1 MEKKVMTKR
10 DYTEVIKLKGAV
22 QMLGSVVDGLKVGAV
37 LGAVN
42 SPEDAIDIIVGV
54 YNDQLKTLNDM
65 LIEAGIMKDE
75 DDSNSLSDILNKTVV
90 IEEVK

>member
-10 DYTEVIKLKGAV
+10 DYTEVVRLKGAV
-22 QMLGSVVDGLKVGAV
+22 QMLSSVVEGLEMGAT

-42 SPEDAIDIIVGV
+42 SPEDAIDIIIGV
-54 YNDQLKTLNDM
+54 YNDQLKTLNEM
-65 LIEAGIMKDE
+65 LIEAGLMKDE
-75 DDSNSLSDILNKTVV
+75 SDSNSLNDILNKTVV

>member
-22 QMLGSVVDGLKVGAV
+22 QMLSSVVEGLEIGVM
-37 LGAVN
+37 LGAVG
-42 SPEDAIDIIVGV
+42 SPEDVINTIIGV

-75 DDSNSLSDILNKTVV
+75 NDSNSLNDILNNTIV

>member
-10 DYTEVIKLKGAV
+10 DYTEVVRLKGAV
-22 QMLGSVVDGLKVGAV
+22 QMLSSVVEGLEMGAV

-42 SPEDAIDIIVGV
+42 SPEDAIDIIIGV
-54 YNDQLKTLNDM
+54 YNDQLKILNEM
-65 LIEAGIMKDE
+65 LIEAGLMKDE
-75 DDSNSLSDILNKTVV
+75 SDSNSLNDILNKTVV

>member
-1 MEKKVMTKR
+1 MTKKT
-10 DYTEVIKLKGAV
+10 YTEVVRLKGAV
-22 QMLGSVVDGLKVGAV
+22 QMLSSVVEGLEIGAT

-42 SPEDAIDIIVGV
+42 SPEDAIDIIIGV

-65 LIEAGIMKDE
+65 LIEAGLMKDE
-75 DDSNSLSDILNKTVV
+75 NDSNSLNDIMNNTVV

>member
-10 DYTEVIKLKGAV
+10 DYTEVVRLKGAV
-22 QMLGSVVDGLKVGAV
+22 QMLSSVVEGLEMGAV

-42 SPEDAIDIIVGV
+42 SPEDAIDIIIGV
-54 YNDQLKTLNDM
+54 YNDQLKTLNEM
-65 LIEAGIMKDE
+65 LIEAGLMKDE
-75 DDSNSLSDILNKTVV
+75 IDSNSLNDILNKTVV

>member
-10 DYTEVIKLKGAV
+10 DYTEVVRIKSAV
-22 QMLGSVVDGLKVGAV
+22 QMLGSVIEGLELGAV

-42 SPEDAIDIIVGV
+42 SPEDAIDIIIGV
-54 YNDQLKTLNDM
+54 YNDQLKTLNEM
-65 LIEAGIMKDE
+65 LIEAGLMKDE
-75 DDSNSLSDILNKTVV
+75 SDSNSFNDILNKTVV

>member
-1 MEKKVMTKR
+1 MEKKVMTKKT
-10 DYTEVIKLKGAV
+10 YTEVVRLKGAV
-22 QMLGSVVDGLKVGAV
+22 QMLSSVVEGLEIGAV

-54 YNDQLKTLNDM
+54 YNDQLKTLNEM
-65 LIEAGIMKDE
+65 LIEAGLMKDE
-75 DDSNSLSDILNKTVV
+75 SDSNSLNDILNKTVV

>member
-10 DYTEVIKLKGAV
+10 DYTEVVRLKGAV
-22 QMLGSVVDGLKVGAV
+22 QMLSSVVEGLEMGAV

-42 SPEDAIDIIVGV
+42 SPEDAIDIIIGV
-54 YNDQLKTLNDM
+54 YNDQLKTLNEM
-65 LIEAGIMKDE
+65 LIEAGLMKDE
-75 DDSNSLSDILNKTVV
+75 SDSNSLNDIMNNTVV

>member
-10 DYTEVIKLKGAV
+10 DYTEVIRIKSAV
-22 QMLGSVVDGLKVGAV
+22 QMLNSVIEGLEIGAV

-42 SPEDAIDIIVGV
+42 SPEDAIDIIIGV
-54 YNDQLKTLNDM
+54 YNDQLKTLNEM
-65 LIEAGIMKDE
+65 LIEAGLMKDE
-75 DDSNSLSDILNKTVV
+75 SDSNSLNDILNKTVV

>member
-10 DYTEVIKLKGAV
+10 DYTEVVRIKSAV
-22 QMLGSVVDGLKVGAV
+22 QMLGSVIEGLELGAV
-37 LGAVN
+37 LGAVK
-42 SPEDAIDIIVGV
+42 SPEDAIDIIIGV

-65 LIEAGIMKDE
+65 LIEAGLMKDE
-75 DDSNSLSDILNKTVV
+75 SDSNSLNDILNKTVV

>member
-1 MEKKVMTKR
+1 MTKR
-10 DYTEVIKLKGAV
+10 DYTEVVRIKSAV
-22 QMLGSVVDGLKVGAV
+22 QMLGSVIEGLEMGAV

-42 SPEDAIDIIVGV
+42 SPEDAIDIITGV

-75 DDSNSLSDILNKTVV
+75 NDSNSLNDILNKTIV

>member
-10 DYTEVIKLKGAV
+10 DYTEVVRLKGAV
-22 QMLGSVVDGLKVGAV
+22 QMLSSVVEGLEIGVA
-37 LGAVN
+37 LNAVN
-42 SPEDAIDIIVGV
+42 SPEDAIDIIIGV

-75 DDSNSLSDILNKTVV
+75 NDSNSLYDILNKTVV

>member
-10 DYTEVIKLKGAV
+10 DYTEVIRIKSAV
-22 QMLGSVVDGLKVGAV
+22 QMLSSVIDGLRVGTV

-42 SPEDAIDIIVGV
+42 SPEDAIDIIIGV
-54 YNDQLKTLNDM
+54 YNDQLETLNDM

-75 DDSNSLSDILNKTVV
+75 SDSNSLNDILNKTVV

>member
-10 DYTEVIKLKGAV
+10 DYTEVVRIKSAV
-22 QMLGSVVDGLKVGAV
+22 QMLGSVIEGLEIGAV

-42 SPEDAIDIIVGV
+42 SPEDAINIITGV

-75 DDSNSLSDILNKTVV
+75 SDSNSLNDILNKTVV

>member
-10 DYTEVIKLKGAV
+10 DYTEVVRLKGAV
-22 QMLGSVVDGLKVGAV
+22 QMLSSVVEGLNIGTT

-42 SPEDAIDIIVGV
+42 SPEDAIDIIIGV
-54 YNDQLKTLNDM
+54 YNDQLKTLNEM
-65 LIEAGIMKDE
+65 LIEAGLMKDE
-75 DDSNSLSDILNKTVV
+75 SDSNSLNDILNKTVV

>member
-10 DYTEVIKLKGAV
+10 DYTEVVKLKGAV
-22 QMLGSVVDGLKVGAV
+22 QMLSSVVEGLEIGAM
-37 LGAVN
+37 LGTVD
-42 SPEDAIDIIVGV
+42 SPEDAINTIIGV

-75 DDSNSLSDILNKTVV
+75 NDSNSLSDIMNNTVV

>member
-10 DYTEVIKLKGAV
+10 DYTEVVRLKGAV
-22 QMLGSVVDGLKVGAV
+22 QMLSSVVEGLEIGAT

-42 SPEDAIDIIVGV
+42 SPEDAIDIIIGV

-65 LIEAGIMKDE
+65 LIEAGLMKDE
-75 DDSNSLSDILNKTVV
+75 SDSNSLNDILNKTIV

>member
-10 DYTEVIKLKGAV
+10 DYTEVIKIKGAV
-22 QMLGSVVDGLKVGAV
+22 QILDSVIKGLEMGAV
-37 LGAVN
+37 LDAVN
-42 SPEDAIDIIVGV
+42 SPEDAIDIITGV

-75 DDSNSLSDILNKTVV
+75 SDSNSLSDILNKTVV

>member
-10 DYTEVIKLKGAV
+10 DYTEVIRIKGAV
-22 QMLGSVVDGLKVGAV
+22 QILDSVIEGLEMGAV

-42 SPEDAIDIIVGV
+42 SSKDAIDIIIGV
-54 YNDQLKTLNDM
+54 YNNQLKALNEM
-65 LIEAGIMKDE
+65 LIEAGLMKDE
-75 DDSNSLSDILNKTVV
+75 NDSNSLNDILNKTVV

>member
-10 DYTEVIKLKGAV
+10 DYTEVARLKGAV
-22 QMLGSVVDGLKVGAV
+22 QMLGSVVEGLKMGAV

-42 SPEDAIDIIVGV
+42 SPEDAIDIIIGV
-54 YNDQLKTLNDM
+54 YNDQLKTLNEM
-65 LIEAGIMKDE
+65 LIEAGLMKDE
-75 DDSNSLSDILNKTVV
+75 SDSNSLNDILNKTVV

>member
-10 DYTEVIKLKGAV
+10 DYTEVVRLKGAA
-22 QMLGSVVDGLKVGAV
+22 QMLSSVVEGLEIGVA
-37 LGAVN
+37 LNAVN
-42 SPEDAIDIIVGV
+42 SPEDAIDIIIGV

-75 DDSNSLSDILNKTVV
+75 SDSNSLNDIMNNTIV

>member
-1 MEKKVMTKR
+1 MEKKVMTKKT
-10 DYTEVIKLKGAV
+10 YTEVIKLKGAV
-22 QMLGSVVDGLKVGAV
+22 QMLGSVVEGLEVGAM
-37 LGAVN
+37 LGAVS
-42 SPEDAIDIIVGV
+42 SPEDVINTIIGV

-75 DDSNSLSDILNKTVV
+75 NDSNSLNDILNNTIV